1 MRIEPNDTYGY
12 VSYGQ
17 ILVEQGKL
25 ELAKEVYQYRLK
37 ELSLMS
43 EAFKQTP
50 SGLTL
55 DFTVGSRRG
64 SQEMKKR
71 NNLYTG

>member
-1 MRIEPNDTYGY
+1 MQIEPNDTYGY

-25 ELAKEVYQYRLK
+25 RLAKEVYQYRLK

-50 SGLTL
+50 
-55 DFTVGSRRG
+55 
-64 SQEMKKR
+64 MA
-71 NNLYTG
+71 